1 MCGIAGGISVNAAG
15 IQSKVSK
22 MIEELIYRGP
32 DDKGFYIDNTAVLA
46 HTRLAIR
53 GIREGKQP
61 TFNKKRDIIC
71 VTNGEIYNNNE
82 LVNCL
87 NVKEKMLCD
96 TDCIPFLYEEFS
108 VDMFEKINGQFAIA
122 IWDKR
127 QSELILARDRFGQKP
142 LYYRIIEG
150 EIYFASEIAPL
161 MHMEKCSEINGET
174 LMDICTTWGPLREK
188 TIYKDICAV
197 NCGEAIVFKEG
208 KVHKKIQYFHPRF
221 CCDKHIL
228 KKDIAVS
235 QLDILLKE
243 SIINHQA
250 SDVPIAYYLSGG
262 LDSSL
267 IVAMAAKYGNK
278 KIDTFSISFARR
290 SLDESLYQNIVADK
304 FNTRHRCLVVTEED
318 IIDSFYECVKHI
330 QMPILRLGVV
340 PMYLLAKYV
349 SESGY
354 KVVLSGE
361 GADELFGGYDIFK
374 ETKIRRFCEKDP
386 RSLERG
392 KMYSRI
398 NAYVDGYRNT
408 NVAALTAFYGQVK
421 SEMLFSSH
429 LLRFKFGDYC
439 KQFFSKELKKSLE
452 KYSVVDEIKSTLSPE
467 FGQYSE
473 IEKAQYLEIV
483 TFLENYLL
491 SSQGDRVSMANGIE
505 CRYPFLDNRIV
516 DFAFQLDDEEKIC
529 ELNEKY
535 ILKEVAKRYLPK
547 EIIDREKFPYRAIID
562 HRKLIM
568 NEKIFFLLSKEKIC
582 EHKIFD
588 ENAVEKFLNRVLNK
602 EKVSEKE
609 LMILVFICSTQI
621 LMEERNYG

>member
-1 MCGIAGGISVNAAG
+1 
-15 IQSKVSK
+15 
-22 MIEELIYRGP
+22 
-32 DDKGFYIDNTAVLA
+32 
-46 HTRLAIR
+46 
-53 GIREGKQP
+53 
-61 TFNKKRDIIC
+61 
-71 VTNGEIYNNNE
+71 
-82 LVNCL
+82 
-87 NVKEKMLCD
+87 
-96 TDCIPFLYEEFS
+96 
-108 VDMFEKINGQFAIA
+108 
-122 IWDKR
+122 
-127 QSELILARDRFGQKP
+127 
-142 LYYRIIEG
+142 
-150 EIYFASEIAPL
+150 
-161 MHMEKCSEINGET
+161 
-174 LMDICTTWGPLREK
+174 
-188 TIYKDICAV
+188 
-197 NCGEAIVFKEG
+197 
-208 KVHKKIQYFHPRF
+208 
-221 CCDKHIL
+221 
-228 KKDIAVS
+228 
-235 QLDILLKE
+235 
-243 SIINHQA
+243 
-250 SDVPIAYYLSGG
+250 
-262 LDSSL
+262 
-267 IVAMAAKYGNK
+267 MATKYGNK
-278 KIDTFSISFARR
+278 KIDTFSISFSRR

-330 QMPILRLGVV
+330 QMPTLRLGVV

-392 KMYSRI
+392 KMYS
-398 NAYVDGYRNT
+398 
-408 NVAALTAFYGQVK
+408 K
-421 SEMLFSSH
+421 
-429 LLRFKFGDYC
+429 
-439 KQFFSKELKKSLE
+439 
-452 KYSVVDEIKSTLSPE
+452 
-467 FGQYSE
+467 

-568 NEKIFFLLSKEKIC
+568 NEKIFSLLSKEKIY